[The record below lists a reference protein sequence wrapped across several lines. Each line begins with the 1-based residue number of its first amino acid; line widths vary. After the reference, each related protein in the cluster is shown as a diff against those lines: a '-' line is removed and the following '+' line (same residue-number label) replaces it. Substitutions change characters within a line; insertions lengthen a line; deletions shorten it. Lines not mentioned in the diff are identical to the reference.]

1 MLRTRDLCAEKQ
13 PKSAFAVRLHVMKS
27 RFILAIFAA
36 SATSFAHAQPTESPL
51 IIGEPVRNQIA
62 SVTPAPRANATRAN
76 ATKAAAKKA
85 VLAAGVNIA
94 GLSQTQAKAKLRAA
108 LAPKLKEPIRLVI
121 GDYQYTYTRA
131 ELGASIDYASMWNAA
146 RTTGA
151 ATLRL
156 DVDKNKVV
164 RELKLLDSQVKA
176 DFENTALNIGGS
188 ATRVQLALQGQPKPF
203 AEILTVPFK
212 SAPDPVVETDKDV
225 AASASTATSNA
236 GSGKYPYL
244 LADFTT
250 SYNASLRGRTTN
262 LKMAARNING
272 TVVAPGAIFSAN
284 KTIGPRSAAAGW
296 REAGMFVSGQVV
308 SGTGAGICQASS
320 TLYNATLLAN
330 LPIVER
336 HPHSMRVTYVPPSQ
350 DAALLWGQKDFK
362 FRNNTG
368 GAIRIETRVS
378 GGKFVAKLWG
388 EKPKT
393 SPDVKVTSRVLSR
406 AGGMRSEAYK
416 IVGGKQI
423 RLSRDTY
430 LAHP

>member
-1 MLRTRDLCAEKQ
+1 MRAKKQ
-13 PKSAFAVRLHVMKS
+13 PKAPFAVRLNVMKS
-27 RFILAIFAA
+27 RFILIVLAA
-36 SATSFAHAQPTESPL
+36 SAGSIAHAQPTDSPL
-51 IIGEPVRNQIA
+51 ILGEPVRNQIA
-62 SVTPAPRANATRAN
+62 SVTPAPTANS
-76 ATKAAAKKA
+76 AKTAPAKTA
-85 VLAAGVNIA
+85 PKSAMLAAGVNIA

-121 GDYQYTYTRA
+121 GEYQYTYTRA
-131 ELGASIDYASMWNAA
+131 ELGASIDYAAMIQSA
-146 RTTGA
+146 RKSGA
-151 ATLRL
+151 AALRL
-156 DVDKNKVV
+156 DVDKTKVV

-203 AEILTVPFK
+203 AEMLTTPFQ
-212 SAPDPVVETDKDV
+212 SAPDAVVETPV
-225 AASASTATSNA
+225 TQTPAAKV

-244 LADFTT
+244 LADFST

-272 TVVAPGAIFSAN
+272 TVVAPGAIFSTN

-320 TLYNATLLAN
+320 TLYNATLLAD
-330 LPIVER
+330 LPIIER

-378 GGKFVAKLWG
+378 GGKFVAKIWG

-406 AGGMRSEAYK
+406 AGGTRSEAYK
-416 IVGGKQI
+416 IVGGKQT

>member
-1 MLRTRDLCAEKQ
+1 
-13 PKSAFAVRLHVMKS
+13 MKS
-27 RFILAIFAA
+27 RFILAVFAA
-36 SATSFAHAQPTESPL
+36 SATTFAHAQPTESPL
-51 IIGEPVRNQIA
+51 ILGEPVRNQPA
-62 SVTPAPRANATRAN
+62 SVTPAPRANP
-76 ATKAAAKKA
+76 TKATAKPAAKKA

-94 GLSQTQAKAKLRAA
+94 GLSQTRATAKLRAA
-108 LAPKLKEPIRLVI
+108 LEPKLKEPIRLVI

-151 ATLRL
+151 AALRL

-188 ATRVQLALQGQPKPF
+188 ATRVRLALEGQPKPF

-212 SAPDPVVETDKDV
+212 SAPDPVVEADKTGDV
-225 AASASTATSNA
+225 AAVTSKA

-272 TVVAPGAIFSAN
+272 TIVAPGAIFSAN

-368 GAIRIETRVS
+368 GAIRIETNVS
-378 GGKFVAKLWG
+378 GGKFVAKIWG
-388 EKPKT
+388 EKPKST
-393 SPDVKVTSRVLSR
+393 PTVKVTSRVLSR
-406 AGGMRSEAYK
+406 AGGTRSEAYK
-416 IVGGKQI
+416 IVGGKQT